1 MWLGYRF
8 GEEISCGSRELQGIV
23 LPLRQAVKMKGSET
37 GNISGTSPARRNV
50 AALGAL
56 RVRTLPSEGQTCS
69 AVRCPESPDDAHC
82 QW

>member
-8 GEEISCGSRELQGIV
+8 GEEISYGSRELQGIV

-50 AALGAL
+50 AALLCA
-56 RVRTLPSEGQTCS
+56 
-69 AVRCPESPDDAHC
+69 
-82 QW
+82 